1 MRRPHVRWAKRLALR
16 GCRGFT
22 LVEIMVALGIVAV
35 ALSTGFQAVGGLS
48 NQAQRQSDALLGQ
61 LCADNLLTQMR
72 LQKSLPG
79 TGEHT
84 QDCAQGGRVY
94 QLSLTVQ
101 PTPNPHFVRADVA
114 ARRDGSKAYRVIAL
128 LRSSP

>member
-1 MRRPHVRWAKRLALR
+1 MRRLHVRRASGLVL
-16 GCRGFT
+16 GSCRGFT
-22 LVEIMVALGIVAV
+22 LVEIVVALGIVAV
-35 ALSTGFQAVGGLS
+35 ALTAGFLAVGGLG

-72 LQKSLPG
+72 LQKVLPG

-101 PTPNPHFVRADVA
+101 PTPNPHFMRADVA
-114 ARRDGSKAYRVIAL
+114 ARRDGIYAYRVIAL
-128 LRSSP
+128 LRSSS

>member
-1 MRRPHVRWAKRLALR
+1 MRMRHLRWTCRLAMR
-16 GCRGFT
+16 SCRGFT

-35 ALSTGFQAVGGLS
+35 ALTAGFHAVGGLH
-48 NQAQRQSDALLGQ
+48 NHAQRQSDALLGQ

-72 LQKSLPG
+72 LQKSLSG

-84 QDCAQGGRVY
+84 QDCDQGGRVY

-114 ARRDGSKAYRVIAL
+114 ARRDGSTAYRVIAL